1 MDIVTS
7 APTRTRSGARLGGTG
22 RALALGGGVALLGLA
37 LTGCG
42 STDVDGAPVE
52 RKSFALEGRT
62 LTVDAENGLVDLV
75 PADVEQ
81 VEVERQVDGWVV
93 FGSGPDTVWKME
105 DDTLTLRVKCQGL
118 ANNCDSRHRVK
129 VPRGVAV
136 TAASDNGT
144 VSATGF
150 TSALD
155 LSSDNG
161 EINVRDTSGALKL
174 KSDNGEVRADRIS
187 GSSVVARAHNGE
199 IRLGFASVP
208 DLVDTVSDN
217 GSITIDLP
225 SGGQKYKVDASAD
238 NGDVSVAVPRGDDSA
253 HVVKA
258 HSDNGEVTVR
268 SAN

>member
-22 RALALGGGVALLGLA
+22 RALALGGGVALLALA

-52 RKSFALEGRT
+52 RKSFALEGKT
-62 LTVDAENGLVDLV
+62 LTIDAENGVVDLV

-81 VEVERQVDGWVV
+81 VEVERQFDGWAV
-93 FGSGPDTVWKME
+93 FGSGPDAVWKME
-105 DDTLTLRVKCQGL
+105 NDTLTLRVTCEGIG
-118 ANNCDSRHRVK
+118 NCDSRHRVK

-144 VSATGF
+144 VTATGF
-150 TSALD
+150 DSALD

-161 EINVRDTSGALKL
+161 EINVRDASGALKL
-174 KSDNGEVRADRIS
+174 KSDNGEVRGERIS
-187 GSSVVARAHNGE
+187 GSSVVARADNGE

-217 GSITIDLP
+217 GSIVIDLP
-225 SGGQKYKVDASAD
+225 SGGQKYQVDASAD
-238 NGDVSVAVPRGDDSA
+238 NGDVSVDVPRGDDSA

>member
-7 APTRTRSGARLGGTG
+7 APTRTRSGARLGGAG
-22 RALALGGGVALLGLA
+22 RALALGGGVASLALA

-42 STDVDGAPVE
+42 STDVDSAPVE
-52 RKSFALEGRT
+52 RKSFVLEGKT
-62 LTVDAENGLVDLV
+62 LTIDAESNVVDLV

-81 VEVERQVDGWVV
+81 VEVERQFDGWAV
-93 FGSGPDTVWKME
+93 FGSGPDAVWKME
-105 DDTLTLRVKCQGL
+105 GDTLTLRVKCEGIS
-118 ANNCDSRHRVK
+118 NCDSRHRVK
-129 VPRGVAV
+129 VPRGIAV
-136 TAASDNGT
+136 TAASDNGAVT
-144 VSATGF
+144 ATGF

-161 EINVRDTSGALKL
+161 EITVRDAGGALKL
-174 KSDNGEVRADRIS
+174 KSDNGKVRAERIS
-187 GSSVVARAHNGE
+187 GPSVTARAGNGE

-225 SGGQKYKVDASAD
+225 PGGQKYKVDASAD
-238 NGDVSVAVPRGDDSA
+238 NGDVSVGVPRGDDSA

-258 HSDNGEVTVR
+258 YSDNGEVTVR

>member
-7 APTRTRSGARLGGTG
+7 APTRTRSGARLGGAAG
-22 RALALGGGVALLGLA
+22 RALALGGGVALLALA

-42 STDVDGAPVE
+42 STDVGGAPVE
-52 RKSFALEGRT
+52 RKSFALEGKT
-62 LTVDAENGLVDLV
+62 LTIDAENGVVDLV

-81 VEVERQVDGWVV
+81 VEVERQFDGWTV
-93 FGSGPDTVWKME
+93 FGSGPDAVWRME
-105 DDTLTLRVKCQGL
+105 DDTLTLRVKCEGI
-118 ANNCDSRHRVK
+118 ANCDSRHRVK

-144 VSATGF
+144 VTATGF
-150 TSALD
+150 ADALD

-161 EINVRDTSGALKL
+161 EIKVRDASGALKL
-174 KSDNGEVRADRIS
+174 KSDNGEVRAERIS
-187 GSSVVARAHNGE
+187 GPSVIARADNGE

-225 SGGQKYKVDASAD
+225 RGQKYKVDASAD
-238 NGDVSVAVPRGDDSA
+238 NGDVSVDVPRGDDSA

-258 HSDNGEVTVR
+258 YSDNGEVTVR